1 MHKNTE
7 DQKGSYFIFPKV
19 SFCFQQKSFVL
30 TGRVLAVILSSAG
43 MLIMSPH
50 GYHTYAPVAMGS
62 GVLGPLHACVREW
75 ERNP

>member
-1 MHKNTE
+1 MFSCTQGK
-7 DQKGSYFIFPKV
+7 I
-19 SFCFQQKSFVL
+19 QKSVSISSFQKSLSVSS
-30 TGRVLAVILSSAG
+30 RNPLAVILSSAG